1 MTLAQRGKGNG
12 NCVGVIYKLPN
23 ITTDLSKP
31 PYLIYSVSLSPKKKS
46 NYWYFLCL
54 NISAGFPLWREII
67 KSWVLPVS

>member
-46 NYWYFLCL
+46 NYWYCTF
-54 NISAGFPLWREII
+54 S
-67 KSWVLPVS
+67 V

>member
-31 PYLIYSVSLSPKKKS
+31 PYLIYSVSLSPKKVE
-46 NYWYFLCL
+46 LL
-54 NISAGFPLWREII
+54 
-67 KSWVLPVS
+67 VLSLFKYKCRIPPVERDY